1 MKKNLLLCLLVASI
15 PFTKALAQ
23 AGSLDPTFGNMGRVV
38 TTLGNN
44 LYDIVLQEDG
54 KIVAAGIGNVLSSE
68 AFRIARYLNNG
79 LPDTD
84 FGIGGRV
91 STLIGAKCGA
101 GAVALQAD
109 GKIVVAGYTSDTVG
123 NSGNFDFMIVRY
135 NTDGSLDTSFNLTG
149 IVTIPLPGG
158 DFASVVQIQS
168 DGKILVGGAKS
179 DDFALVR
186 LLSDGAIDPGFN
198 PTGYIG
204 LDASSYGGIT
214 AMKVLT
220 DDSVIVVGRIRN
232 VINIAKYTSNGVLDE
247 TFGNE
252 GQVVLNAIEGITYV
266 PGMVVLENGD
276 FILAGG
282 LYTEQ
287 LGKYNGLLVKLSANG
302 SLVESFGTNGVLIN
316 DLGGRIACHGRK
328 IAVSRDKLVV
338 SYSSGLGSNY
348 DFNVSVYDM
357 NGVPDTTFG
366 NGGSAIFDFGSQ
378 THDYLEAMLIQPDDK
393 IMLGGKTGAGGF
405 TLARLMP
412 VGVTAGTDNFT
423 EARNKFMVYPNPAVQ
438 NSKLLVDLKEG
449 GVVTLKLY
457 DVKGALMATLAENK
471 TFPAGKTEV
480 PLGMDNLA
488 KGVYFLN
495 ITSINGKGKTL
506 RVVK

>member
-1 MKKNLLLCLLVASI
+1 MPS
-15 PFTKALAQ
+15 TKALAQ
-23 AGSLDPTFGNMGRVV
+23 AGSLDPTFGNMGRAV
-38 TTLGNN
+38 TTLGND
-44 LYDIVLQEDG
+44 LYDIALQEDG
-54 KIVAAGIGNVLSSE
+54 KIVAAGIGNVLFTE
-68 AFRIARYLNNG
+68 AFGIARYLNNG

-84 FGIGGRV
+84 FGIGGKV

-101 GAVALQAD
+101 SAVALQAD
-109 GKIVVAGYTSDTVG
+109 GKIVVEGYTSDTVG

-158 DFASVVQIQS
+158 DLASVVQIQS

-179 DDFALVR
+179 GDFALIR
-186 LLSDGAIDPGFN
+186 LLADGAIDPGFN

-204 LDASSYGGIT
+204 LDASWYGGIT

-232 VINIAKYTSNGVLDE
+232 IINIAKYTSNGVLDE
-247 TFGNE
+247 TFGNA
-252 GQVVLNAIEGITYV
+252 GQVVLNAIEGITYI
-266 PGMVVLENGD
+266 PGMVILENGD

-287 LGKYNGLLVKLSANG
+287 SGKYNGLLVKLSANG
-302 SLVESFGTNGVLIN
+302 SLVESFGANGVLIN
-316 DLGGRIACHGRK
+316 DVGTGLSCQARDV
-328 IAVSRDKLVV
+328 AVSRNKLVV
-338 SYSSGLGSNY
+338 AYSSGRTSNY
-348 DFNVSVYDM
+348 DYNVTAYDID
-357 NGVPDTTFG
+357 GVPDLTFG
-366 NGGSAIFDFGSQ
+366 NQGSTIFDFGSQ
-378 THDYLEAMLIQPDDK
+378 THDYLHTMIIQPDDK
-393 IMLGGKTGAGGF
+393 IIVGGSSSAGGF
-405 TLARLMP
+405 SVARLMP
-412 VGVTAGTDNFT
+412 VGIIAGTDNFT
-423 EARNKFMVYPNPAVQ
+423 EARNKFIVYPNPVVQ

-449 GVVTLKLY
+449 GAVTLKLY

-471 TFPAGKTEV
+471 IFPAGKTEV
-480 PLGMDNLA
+480 SLGMDNLA

-495 ITSINGKGKTL
+495 ITHINGKGTTI